1 MPDFYYQ
8 TNGEKQ
14 AYRIDKVSQQILVY
28 LYSNQDTRLE
38 QIVNGVSASSKSEVN
53 IRLYEVLG
61 SEEAGLTTESD
72 TAQATIDGSGQFK
85 YYQLTEVG
93 EKFVIENKSNLS
105 MPADFKKLEKTIN
118 NIRNEILDTKESLHR
133 IDADELSEQ
142 LSGYAERLD
151 SVQNHI
157 SNYR

>member
-8 TNGEKQ
+8 TNSEKQ

-28 LYSNQDTRLE
+28 LYSNQDARLE
-38 QIVNGVSASSKSEVN
+38 QIVNGVSVSSKSEVN
-53 IRLYEVLG
+53 IRLDEVLG
-61 SEEAGLTTESD
+61 SEEAGLTTGSD
-72 TAQATIDGSGQFK
+72 TAQATIDGSQFEH
-85 YYQLTEVG
+85 YQLTEVG
-93 EKFVIENKSNLS
+93 ENFVMGNKPNLS
-105 MPADFKKLEKTIN
+105 MPADFKALEEKIN
-118 NIRNEILDTKESLHR
+118 TVQKDIIDTKGSLHR